1 MVTKQPLILKGTRR
15 EKKEQLWLYVRLLI
29 FTLSG
34 DNLSETRG
42 SRESEPVNSR
52 TFSDRRFQNP
62 VRSDQKEIANNS
74 SDCKMKFWYSS
85 SRWDLGGWQLTNR
98 LAATGLGRMQL
109 RSSLRAPLDVVLKLS
124 WTESFKMPKKLKLS
138 RQHLKRIW
146 RSRVDKQLF
155 PVGNSRNF
163 SFVQNIHPVVLDY

>member
-62 VRSDQKEIANNS
+62 ARSDQKEIANNS
-74 SDCKMKFWYSS
+74 SDCKMKF
-85 SRWDLGGWQLTNR
+85 
-98 LAATGLGRMQL
+98 
-109 RSSLRAPLDVVLKLS
+109 
-124 WTESFKMPKKLKLS
+124 
-138 RQHLKRIW
+138 
-146 RSRVDKQLF
+146 
-155 PVGNSRNF
+155 
-163 SFVQNIHPVVLDY
+163 